1 VPELPEVETTKRGLE
16 PHLVGATITDIVIR
30 NHQLRWPIPKNLP
43 ALLRGC
49 TIVSLKRRAKYL
61 LMDCGNGILILHLGM
76 SGSLRILG
84 EFQSPQKHD
93 HIDLVL
99 ENGVCMRFNDPRRFG
114 AFLWTDN
121 PFEDHP
127 LLCHLGPEP
136 LSRQFN
142 ARYLHNR
149 SRGRKVAIKNFIMN
163 GRVVVG
169 IGNIYASEA
178 LYMAGIHP
186 ARAAGKISLLR
197 YTGLTDAI
205 VDVLNRAIRQ
215 GGTTLRDF
223 VHTDG
228 APGYFAQQLL
238 VYDRVGKACFQCGA
252 VIRQKTIGQR
262 SSYYCC
268 RCQH

>member
-1 VPELPEVETTKRGLE
+1 MPELPEVETTLKGIE
-16 PHLVGATITDIVIR
+16 PHLKNQTIAQVLVR
-30 NHQLRWPIPKNLP
+30 NPGLRWPVPTTVARAQGQKI
-43 ALLRGC
+43 LRL
-49 TIVSLKRRAKYL
+49 TRRAKYL
-61 LMDCGNGILILHLGM
+61 LIELSRGGLILHLGM
-76 SGSLRILG
+76 SGSLRILT
-84 EFQSPQKHD
+84 EFQPPQKHD

-99 ENGVCMRFNDPRRFG
+99 KNGVCMRFNDPRRFG
-114 AFLWTDN
+114 AFLWTDK
-121 PFEDHP
+121 PFDDHP

-163 GRVVVG
+163 GRVVTG

-197 YTGLTDAI
+197 YNGLADAI
-205 VDVLNRAIRQ
+205 VDVLNQAIRQ
-215 GGTTLRDF
+215 GGTSLRDF

-228 APGYFAQQLL
+228 APGYFAQHLL
-238 VYDRVGKACFQCGA
+238 VYDRAGKACFQCGA
-252 VIRQKTIGQR
+252 VIHQKTIGQR